1 MLKNKWSQW
10 YKNPTLFSIVTIQ
23 C

>member
-1 MLKNKWSQW
+1 MLKTKWSQW